1 LAKAR
6 NKAVFLDR
14 DGTISRDVPY
24 CSCPED
30 FELLPMV
37 AEAIKLLNEHGFK
50 MVIVTNQSG
59 VGRGYFTED
68 MLAQIHRKMLDELT
82 KSGAVIDKIYYCPHH
97 PDDNCKC
104 RKPKPAMILQ
114 AARDLHIDLRESF
127 FVGDSGLDIEAGK
140 RAGCRAVLIAA
151 EVRKDNDKLV
161 QFSPDAVFPS
171 LYEAANWLIGKAMH
185 QK

>member
-1 LAKAR
+1 MAKAR

-50 MVIVTNQSG
+50 VVVITNQSG
-59 VGRGYFTED
+59 VGRGYFTEA
-68 MLAQIHRKMLDELT
+68 MLAKIHRKMVDELG
-82 KSGAVIDKIYYCPHH
+82 KSGVIIDAIYYCPHH
-97 PDDNCKC
+97 PDDDCKC

-114 AARDLHIDLRESF
+114 AAHELNIDLHQSF
-127 FVGDSGLDIEAGK
+127 FVGDSDLDVEAGK
-140 RAGCRAVLIAA
+140 RARCRAVLIAA
-151 EVRKDNDKLV
+151 DVKKDNDNMA
-161 QFSPDAVFPS
+161 QSFPDAILPS
-171 LYEAANWLIGKAMH
+171 LYEAAKWVIEKAM
-185 QK
+185 QQN